1 LPAADGDGI
10 VTLPGFCGATIDRA
24 DHIRSSP
31 DALADARAALSAR
44 LLRLNGI
51 DPVIDDAGTLAWGSM
66 AEADPAA
73 ELLFLGMSDGKPR
86 WAALPPATARIDA
99 RSRSVWAVLGLLGP
113 ADMALYGGARSL
125 IDWHHRH
132 RFCAQ
137 CSAPTAMAK
146 GGWQRD
152 CGACGASHFPRV
164 DPVTIMLAEQ
174 DGAVL
179 IARQAG
185 WPAGRFSALAGFVE
199 PGESLEEAVLR
210 ELHEEAGIVCS
221 DVRYVA
227 SQPWPFPS
235 QLMIACIASAP
246 HRDYVL
252 DATELSDA
260 MWVDRAQVQ
269 AALAGD
275 DGAPFLAPP
284 PYAIAHTLLSH
295 WVNLEQV

>member
-1 LPAADGDGI
+1 MTWGDAEHMAD
-10 VTLPGFCGATIDRA
+10 LGFCGAIIDRA

-31 DALADARAALSAR
+31 EALAAHRASLSAR
-44 LLRLNGI
+44 LLHLRGI
-51 DPVIDDAGTLAWGSM
+51 DPILDDRGCLSWGSL
-66 AEADPAA
+66 AEADSEA
-73 ELLFLGMSDGKPR
+73 ELLFLGLIDGASR
-86 WAALPPATARIDA
+86 WAALPPAGVRVDA
-99 RSRSVWAVLGLLGP
+99 QSRAVWTVLGLLGREE
-113 ADMALYGGARSL
+113 MALYGGARSL

-132 RFCAQ
+132 RFCAA
-137 CSAPTAMAK
+137 CSGPTVLAK

-152 CGACGASHFPRV
+152 CTACGASHFPRV
-164 DPVTIMLAEQ
+164 DPVTIMLAEH

-179 IARQAG
+179 VARQAA

-210 ELHEEAGIVCS
+210 ELFEEAGLACT

-235 QLMIACIASAP
+235 QLMIACVARAP
-246 HRDYVL
+246 HRDIVL

-269 AALAGD
+269 AALTGAPD
-275 DGAPFLAPP
+275 APFLAPP
-284 PYAIAHTLLSH
+284 PFSIAYHLLSH
-295 WVNLEQV
+295 WVSEQV

>member
-1 LPAADGDGI
+1 MGAMD
-10 VTLPGFCGATIDRA
+10 LPGFCGATIDRA

-31 DALADARAALSAR
+31 AALADMQASLSAR

-51 DPVIDDAGTLAWGSM
+51 DPVIDDMGSLAWGSM
-66 AEADPAA
+66 AEAAPDA
-73 ELLFLGMSDGKPR
+73 ELVFLGLADGKPR

-99 RSRSVWAVLGLLGP
+99 RSRAVWAVLGLLGP
-113 ADMALYGGARSL
+113 QDMALYGGARSL

-137 CSAPTAMAK
+137 CGAPTAIAK

-152 CGACGASHFPRV
+152 CGTCRAAHFPRV
-164 DPVTIMLAEQ
+164 DPVTIMLADH

-179 IARQAG
+179 VARQAA
-185 WPAGRFSALAGFVE
+185 WPTGRFSALAGFVE

-210 ELHEEAGIVCS
+210 ELHEEAGIVCT

-235 QLMIACIASAP
+235 QLMIACIARAP
-246 HRDYVL
+246 HRDIVL

-260 MWVDRAQVQ
+260 MWVDRAQVRS
-269 AALAGD
+269 ALAGHD
-275 DGAPFLAPP
+275 DAPFLAPP

-295 WVNLEQV
+295 WVGLEQV